1 MSRQIS
7 IVEVYNSDISRKFI
21 TQPVLVYC
29 PICEEAVEMKDTIHI
44 LQSRRTLGDEI
55 YERWQGKCIT
65 CGFGVYKVV
74 DFNKAKQV
82 P

>member
-1 MSRQIS
+1 MIRQIP
-7 IVEVYNSDISRKFI
+7 IVEVNNLDVSRKFI

-29 PICEEAVEMKDTIHI
+29 PICKEAVEMKDTIHI

-55 YERWQGKCIT
+55 YERWQGKCST

-74 DFNKAKQV
+74 PFGS
-82 P
+82 